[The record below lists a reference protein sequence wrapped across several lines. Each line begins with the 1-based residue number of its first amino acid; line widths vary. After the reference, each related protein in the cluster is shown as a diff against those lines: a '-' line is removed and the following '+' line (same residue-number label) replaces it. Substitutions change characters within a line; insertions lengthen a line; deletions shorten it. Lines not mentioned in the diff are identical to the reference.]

1 MMKKIVGTFFRGLTG
16 VLPVVLTIWLLVFVV
31 STTEGLLR
39 SVFIWALPES
49 FYFPGLGIVVAVLLV
64 FATGL
69 LMQLFLFQTLWDWF
83 ESRLE
88 RVPLVKTVY
97 QAVNDFFGFF
107 SSNVSDSAS
116 KVARVQLGNN
126 TQLVGF
132 VTDESLEVFS
142 DIGDDLIAVYLP
154 MSYQIGGYTLLVPK
168 AQVQLLDI
176 PVEQAMRFVL
186 TAGIKRQKSV
196 G

>member
-1 MMKKIVGTFFRGLTG
+1 MMKRIVGTFFRGLTG

-39 SVFIWALPES
+39 SVFVWALPES
-49 FYFPGLGIVVAVLLV
+49 FYFPGLGIIVAVLLV

-69 LMQLFLFQTLWDWF
+69 LMQLFLFQALWDWF

-142 DIGDDLIAVYLP
+142 DIGEDLVAVYLP

-186 TAGIKRQKSV
+186 TAGIKRQKTAS
-196 G
+196 

>member
-1 MMKKIVGTFFRGLTG
+1 MMKRIVGTFFRGLTG
-16 VLPVVLTIWLLVFVV
+16 VLPVVLTIWLVVFAV

-39 SVFIWALPES
+39 SVFVWALPES
-49 FYFPGLGIVVAVLLV
+49 FYFPGLGIIVAVLLV

-142 DIGDDLIAVYLP
+142 DIGEDLIAVYLP

-186 TAGIKRQKSV
+186 TAGIKRQKSAS
-196 G
+196 

>member
-1 MMKKIVGTFFRGLTG
+1 MMKRIVGTFFRGLTG
-16 VLPVVLTIWLLVFVV
+16 VLPVVLTIWLLVFAV

-39 SVFIWALPES
+39 SVFVWALPES
-49 FYFPGLGIVVAVLLV
+49 FYFPGLGIIVAVLLV

-142 DIGDDLIAVYLP
+142 DIGEDLIAVYLP

-186 TAGIKRQKSV
+186 TAGIKRQKSAS
-196 G
+196 